1 MPELPEL
8 EVYAENLRP
17 RVAGKI
23 VASVET
29 HHGGVLR
36 RIAPEAFAVRVKGC
50 RIKEVVRRGKTLG
63 LLLDSGDRIDVHLM
77 LQGEM
82 CYAMPGPAQ
91 QPPEPCLTLVF
102 QDGARLIF
110 SDPHYNPLN
119 PREPKMWIGVNEK
132 ERVGLDP
139 LGSTFTSEAL
149 ATLCRA
155 HKLLPLKALLTDQK
169 LIGGLGNAYVDEI
182 LWTAGVRPRR
192 VVSLMAP
199 AEIEAVKEAIDRV
212 LAEAL
217 SRTRQGLRGKIRG
230 EIREHFQVHR
240 RAGKPCP
247 RCGTRIAE
255 EYFRERA
262 THWCPTCQT

>member
-17 RVAGKI
+17 RIVGKI

-29 HHGGVLR
+29 RHGGVLR

-82 CYAMPGPAQ
+82 RCTMPGPAQ

-119 PREPKMWIGVNEK
+119 PREPKIWIGVNEK
-132 ERVGLDP
+132 ERGGLDP
-139 LGSTFTSEAL
+139 LDSAFTSEAL

-182 LWTAGVRPRR
+182 LWMAGVTPRR
-192 VVSLMAP
+192 VVSLMTA
-199 AEIEAVKEAIDRV
+199 AEIEAVKNAIDRV
-212 LAEAL
+212 LTEAL
-217 SRTRQGLRGKIRG
+217 SRTRQGLRGEVRG
-230 EIREHFQVHR
+230 EVREHFRVHR
-240 RAGKPCP
+240 RSGKPCP
-247 RCGTRIAE
+247 RCGTAIAE
-255 EYFRERA
+255 EYFRERI